1 MTPVLFI
8 LFTVFASLL
17 LNTVLAR
24 FALQHNWCDHP
35 GNAKIHRQPVPFT
48 GGIGILLTWTTTLLI
63 LTTFFPTV
71 PVLRLLIPAT
81 IALLIGTC
89 DDFYWKQRTVPGIKL
104 LLQLLLALLVSFL
117 LLTPNHFTF
126 PAALFTLSF
135 NIAYTLLALNAFNL
149 ADGLDGL
156 AGGQALIS
164 FLGIATIYAVMGRAE
179 IFLPLLLLT
188 ATLTGFLVLNL
199 QQPSRLFLGDGGSH
213 LLGATFATFA
223 LLSFNPP
230 SAPRFFSSIDIWT
243 ALALLLLLGAP
254 LVDLTWVTLRR
265 LYLRQPLFHADRNHL
280 YDLLAATPL
289 GPRRTVLVFWFGHAL
304 LVLTGVTMLLLEV

>member
-8 LFTVFASLL
+8 LFTIFASLL

-48 GGIGILLTWTTTLLI
+48 GGIGILLTWAGTLLI
-63 LTTFFPTV
+63 LSIFFPTV

-81 IALLIGTC
+81 IALLVGTC
-89 DDFYWKQRTVPGIKL
+89 DDFYWKQRTVPGIKF
-104 LLQLLLALLVSFL
+104 LLQIVLALFISFL
-117 LLTPNHFTF
+117 FITHNQLSL
-126 PAALFTLSF
+126 PASLFTIFF
-135 NIAYTLLALNAFNL
+135 NIAYILLALNAFNL

-156 AGGQALIS
+156 AGGEALIS
-164 FLGIATIYAVMGRAE
+164 FLGLATIYGVLGRAE

-199 QQPSRLFLGDGGSH
+199 QRPSRLFLGDGGSH

-254 LVDLTWVTLRR
+254 LVDLIWVTLRR

-280 YDLLAATPL
+280 YDLLAATSL